1 MCWLCALVPGQRE
14 TDMTLILGIDRGIR
28 LNCKKCLILLMTYIV
43 NPKNK
48 KEEKVLETILKGL
61 SIGFY
66 TEEKEDAAIL
76 TAMEKGRKTRLLNPV
91 EKAAFLRKL
100 KSSK

>member
-1 MCWLCALVPGQRE
+1 
-14 TDMTLILGIDRGIR
+14 
-28 LNCKKCLILLMTYIV
+28 MTYIV

-66 TEEKEDAAIL
+66 TEEKEDAAIVK
-76 TAMEKGRKTRLLNPV
+76 AMEKGRKTKDLSPA
-91 EKAAFLRKL
+91 EKVSFLGKL
-100 KSSK
+100 KSAK

>member
-1 MCWLCALVPGQRE
+1 
-14 TDMTLILGIDRGIR
+14 
-28 LNCKKCLILLMTYIV
+28 MTYIV

-76 TAMEKGRKTRLLNPV
+76 KAMGKGRKTKLLNPS

-100 KSSK
+100 KSAK

>member
-1 MCWLCALVPGQRE
+1 
-14 TDMTLILGIDRGIR
+14 
-28 LNCKKCLILLMTYIV
+28 MTYIV

-48 KEEKVLETILKGL
+48 KEEKALETMLNKL

-76 TAMEKGRKTRLLNPV
+76 KAMEKGRKTKLLNPI
-91 EKAAFLRKL
+91 EKTDFLRKL
-100 KSSK
+100 KAAK

>member
-1 MCWLCALVPGQRE
+1 
-14 TDMTLILGIDRGIR
+14 
-28 LNCKKCLILLMTYIV
+28 MTYIV

-76 TAMEKGRKTRLLNPV
+76 KAMEKGRKTRLLSPS
-91 EKAAFLRKL
+91 EKTVFIRKL

>member
-1 MCWLCALVPGQRE
+1 
-14 TDMTLILGIDRGIR
+14 
-28 LNCKKCLILLMTYIV
+28 MTYIV
-43 NPKNK
+43 NPRNK

-76 TAMEKGRKTRLLNPV
+76 KAMKKGRKTKLLTPT
-91 EKAAFLRKL
+91 EKTAFLRKL
-100 KSSK
+100 KSAK

>member
-1 MCWLCALVPGQRE
+1 
-14 TDMTLILGIDRGIR
+14 
-28 LNCKKCLILLMTYIV
+28 MTYIV
-43 NPKNK
+43 NPRNK
-48 KEEKVLETILKGL
+48 KEEKVLETILNGL

-76 TAMEKGRKTRLLNPV
+76 KAMEKGRKSKLLNST

-100 KSSK
+100 KSFK

>member
-1 MCWLCALVPGQRE
+1 
-14 TDMTLILGIDRGIR
+14 MTF
-28 LNCKKCLILLMTYIV
+28 IV

-66 TEEKEDAAIL
+66 TEEKEDAAIIN
-76 TAMEKGRKTRLLNPV
+76 AMQKGRKTKLLTAT
-91 EKAAFLRKL
+91 EKTTFLRKL
-100 KSSK
+100 KSAK

>member
-1 MCWLCALVPGQRE
+1 
-14 TDMTLILGIDRGIR
+14 
-28 LNCKKCLILLMTYIV
+28 MTYIV

-76 TAMEKGRKTRLLNPV
+76 KAMGKGRKTKLLTPA
-91 EKAAFLRKL
+91 EKTAFLRKL
-100 KSSK
+100 KSAK

>member
-1 MCWLCALVPGQRE
+1 
-14 TDMTLILGIDRGIR
+14 
-28 LNCKKCLILLMTYIV
+28 MTYIV
-43 NPKNK
+43 NPRNK

-76 TAMEKGRKTRLLNPV
+76 KAMEKGRKTKLLNPS

-100 KSSK
+100 KLAK

>member
-1 MCWLCALVPGQRE
+1 
-14 TDMTLILGIDRGIR
+14 
-28 LNCKKCLILLMTYIV
+28 MTYIV

-66 TEEKEDAAIL
+66 TEDKEDAAIIRQWKK
-76 TAMEKGRKTRLLNPV
+76 AEKQDC
-91 EKAAFLRKL
+91 
-100 KSSK
+100 

>member
-1 MCWLCALVPGQRE
+1 
-14 TDMTLILGIDRGIR
+14 
-28 LNCKKCLILLMTYIV
+28 MTYIV

-66 TEEKEDAAIL
+66 TEEKEDAAIVK
-76 TAMEKGRKTRLLNPV
+76 AMEKGRKTKLLTPA
-91 EKAAFLRKL
+91 EKVAFLGKL
-100 KSSK
+100 KSAK

>member
-1 MCWLCALVPGQRE
+1 
-14 TDMTLILGIDRGIR
+14 
-28 LNCKKCLILLMTYIV
+28 MTYIV

-66 TEEKEDAAIL
+66 TEEKEDAAIVK
-76 TAMEKGRKTRLLNPV
+76 AMGKGRKTKLLTPA
-91 EKAAFLRKL
+91 EKVTFLGKL
-100 KSSK
+100 KSAK